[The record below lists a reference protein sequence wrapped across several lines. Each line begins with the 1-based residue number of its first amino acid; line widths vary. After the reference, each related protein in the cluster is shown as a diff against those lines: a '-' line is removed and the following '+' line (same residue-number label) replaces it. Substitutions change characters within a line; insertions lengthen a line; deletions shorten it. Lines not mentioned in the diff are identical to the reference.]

1 MLSNILQGGMKGV
14 IIEVDIYSAIR
25 TRYSQGESIRSIAKS
40 LGISRQTVKKYCEG
54 STHPEVRKTYER
66 EPDVITD
73 AVKAFILNCFKED
86 EDEKLK
92 KQKHTAKRIYDRL
105 VAEKDFSG
113 SYSTIRASVRSLKT
127 ERIVPP
133 QSSVPLSYA
142 PGEAVQIDWGE
153 ATVYIDGQKTK
164 VHTFCARLCYS
175 CDIFVQVYKA
185 TNEESFLEAQ
195 QLMFDFFGG
204 IPRRLIF
211 DNAKVA
217 VKEGFGIFAKPQ
229 DKYLSFSAHYA
240 FSLDFCNPSSGN
252 EKSLVENLV
261 GYSRRN
267 FLVPVPRVADI
278 EELNRMLWNECINYR
293 QKHKV
298 ENRQHPVHVMFQEEA
313 KVLNTIPRYRFDTSK
328 TAIAKVDDFSTV
340 RYEKNNYSVPTKY
353 LRKDVTVKGYANN
366 ICILYE
372 GSVIATYPRQY
383 GSGNTQYRL
392 EHYIDLLERKPRSV
406 YNARPVKETLT
417 KELLDW
423 GNQLPGGNKEMV
435 KLLRLCVDYGEE
447 RILTIKRLIP
457 GHLAPTVDMV
467 RTYLSEPVDSTVIY
481 LTNEIGITKT
491 DLKKYDEKYGV
502 ASQ

>member
-1 MLSNILQGGMKGV
+1 MKGV

-25 TRYSQGESIRSIAKS
+25 TRYSDGESMRSIAKD

-54 STHPEVRKTYER
+54 ATHPEVRKNYQR

-73 AVKAFILNCFKED
+73 KIKAFILSCFSED
-86 EDEKLK
+86 EDENLK
-92 KQKHTAKRIYDRL
+92 KQKHTAKKIYDL
-105 VAEKDFSG
+105 LITEKRFTG
-113 SYSTIRASVRSLKT
+113 SYSTIRATVSSLRT
-127 ERIVPP
+127 ERTVPP

-142 PGEAVQIDWGE
+142 PGEAIQIDWGE

-164 VHTFCARLCYS
+164 LYTFCGRLCYS

-185 TNEESFLEAQ
+185 ANQEAFLEAQ

-204 IPRRLIF
+204 TPRRLIF

-217 VKEGFGIFAKPQ
+217 VKEGFGIHAKPQ

-240 FSLDFCNPSSGN
+240 FSLDFCNPASGN

-267 FLVPVPRVADI
+267 FLVPVPRINNI
-278 EELNRMLWNECINYR
+278 EELNRKLWNDCINYR
-293 QKHKV
+293 DKHKV
-298 ENRQHPVHVMFQEEA
+298 AHRQHAVQVMYQEETRF
-313 KVLNTIPRYRFDTSK
+313 LNTIPRYRFDTSK
-328 TAIAKVDDFSTV
+328 TAMAKVDDFSTV
-340 RYEKNNYSVPTKY
+340 RYEKNNYSVPTRY

-366 ICILYE
+366 ICILHQ
-372 GSVIATYPRQY
+372 GSVIATYSRQY
-383 GSGNTQYRL
+383 GCGNTQYRL

-406 YNARPVKETLT
+406 SNARPVKETLT
-417 KELLDW
+417 QELLDW

-447 RILTIKRLIP
+447 RILAIKHRIP
-457 GHLAPTVDMV
+457 GYIVPTVDMV
-467 RTYLSEPVDSTVIY
+467 RTYLNEPVTSSVIY
-481 LTNEIGITKT
+481 LKNEIGITKT
-491 DLKKYDEKYGV
+491 DLTKYDEKYGV
-502 ASQ
+502 ANK